1 LWRWDCAR
9 PETFEKKAENM
20 SYNLSRRLMIA
31 TGLAAV
37 TQPNIALADS
47 VSTMN
52 KSRKLRRGLT
62 NSFAD
67 VKMTI
72 KTRGRKTVREM
83 RQYVLETA
91 NSGNQTINVFSNP
104 TDVEGVSILTH
115 SALNGNDQQWLFLP
129 SVGRVKRISSSNRSG
144 AFVGSDFAY
153 EDLSSLE
160 LEKFRFKSTRD
171 TKLGGKS
178 VIEVTYSPKYTGT
191 GYAEIKSYLDPS
203 HYQPIENHYFNS
215 RGDHKKTLKLSRYKS
230 YGGAW
235 RPHALL
241 MTDHIKNSVTD
252 ISFSGFKANGTSA
265 TNFAANRFQRV
276 L

>member
-1 LWRWDCAR
+1 MIAPSINPKQKD
-9 PETFEKKAENM
+9 EIMT
-20 SYNLSRRLMIA
+20 YNLTRRLMIA
-31 TGLAAV
+31 TGLAAM
-37 TQPNIALADS
+37 TQPNIAFADS
-47 VSTMN
+47 VSTMA
-52 KSRKLRRGLT
+52 KSRKMRRGLT
-62 NSFAD
+62 NSYAD

-72 KTRGRKTVREM
+72 KTRGRKTVRQM

-104 TDVEGVSILTH
+104 TDVEGVAILTH
-115 SALNGNDQQWLFLP
+115 SKLNGNDQQWLFLP

-160 LEKFRFKSTRD
+160 LEKFSFKSTRN
-171 TKLGGKS
+171 TKLGSKS
-178 VIEVTYSPKYTGT
+178 VIEVVYTPKYAGT
-191 GYAEIKSYLDPS
+191 GYSQIKSYLDPS
-203 HYQPIENHYFNS
+203 HYQPIENHYFNA

-235 RPHALL
+235 RPHALV

-252 ISFSGFKANGTSA
+252 ISFSAFKSNGTSA
-265 TNFAANRFQRV
+265 TNFSANRFQRV
-276 L
+276 S